1 MNKYYKMIDNTIENH
16 IDDYMNFVNEM
27 YEKPELGFKEYN
39 SQKLLVD
46 YLKEAGFDVETHLA
60 VETDFVATYKA
71 QKEGPTIAFMCEYDA
86 LPEVGHGCGHN
97 LIAGIGV
104 AAGEGL
110 KAIIEEIGGTIKVV
124 GTPGEENFGGKVE
137 MVKAG
142 VFNDVDVALMVHPG
156 TKNGLG
162 GTSNALNPIKFEF
175 FGKNAHGCHPQD
187 GASAL
192 DAAVMTYMQINLLR
206 QFVEP
211 KTYIHGI
218 MREGGKAA
226 NVIPAY
232 ASLEYY
238 FRAPT
243 MKYAL
248 EVTEKA
254 INCAK
259 GACQATGTTFKTSI
273 YECPYEDTLVNYGLA
288 EMLKEKYE
296 MLGVQDI
303 QPVNEEGGGSTD
315 VGSVSY
321 VCPTI
326 QGGIKIAGEEVT
338 GHSKEMADATITEEG
353 KQALLNASK
362 AIAYVAC
369 DLICD
374 ESKMN
379 KIKEEFQKS
388 ISQVNA

>member
-1 MNKYYKMIDNTIENH
+1 MNKDYLVINEIIDTNTNN
-16 IDDYMNFVNEM
+16 YMNLVQYM
-27 YEKPELGFKEYN
+27 YDHPELGFKEYEA
-39 SQKLLVD
+39 QKILCE
-46 YLKEAGFDVETHLA
+46 YLENAGFEVEKGKA

-71 QKEGPTIAFMCEYDA
+71 EKEGPVVAFMCEYDA

-110 KAIIEEIGGTIKVV
+110 KGVIDEIGGTIKVV

-142 VFNDVDVALMVHPG
+142 VFDDVDVALMVHPG

-162 GTSNALNPIKFEF
+162 GKSSALNPIKFEF
-175 FGKNAHGCHPQD
+175 FGKNAHGCKPQE

-192 DAAVMTYMQINLLR
+192 DAAVMTYMQINLIR
-206 QFVEP
+206 QFAEP
-211 KTYIHGI
+211 LTYIHGI
-218 MREGGKAA
+218 MKDGGLAA

-243 MKYAL
+243 MKYAKII
-248 EVTEKA
+248 TEKA
-254 INCAK
+254 IKCAE
-259 GACQATGTTFKTSI
+259 GACLATGTTLKTSV
-273 YECPYEDTLVNYGLA
+273 YECPYEDTLVNYKLA
-288 EMLKEKYE
+288 DMLKEKYE
-296 MLGVQDI
+296 MLGVTDI
-303 QPVNEEGGGSTD
+303 NPVNEDPVGSTD

-326 QGGIKIAGEEVT
+326 QGGIKIADECVT
-338 GHSKEMADATITEEG
+338 GHSKELAAATISEEG
-353 KQALLNASK
+353 KQALKDASK
-362 AIAYVAC
+362 AIAYVAY
-369 DLICD
+369 DLIVNEALLKEVKD
-374 ESKMN
+374 EF
-379 KIKEEFQKS
+379 KEALK
-388 ISQVNA
+388 

>member
-1 MNKYYKMIDNTIENH
+1 MNELYTKISNKIESKITNYMDMVKAMYDN
-16 IDDYMNFVNEM
+16 
-27 YEKPELGFKEYN
+27 PELGFKEYE
-39 SQKLLVD
+39 SQKMLVK
-46 YLKEAGFDVETHLA
+46 YLEDNGFEVETA
-60 VETDFVATYKA
+60 IACDTDFVGIYKSE
-71 QKEGPTIAFMCEYDA
+71 KPGPTIAFMCEYDA

-97 LIAGIGV
+97 LIAGIGI

-110 KAIIEEIGGTIKVV
+110 KEVIDEIGGTIKVV
-124 GTPGEENFGGKVE
+124 GTPGEENFGGKVV

-142 VFNDVDVALMVHPG
+142 VFDDVDVALMVHPG

-162 GTSNALNPIKFEF
+162 GKSNALNPVKFEF

-211 KTYIHGI
+211 QTFIHGI
-218 MREGGKAA
+218 IREGGAAA

-232 ASLEYY
+232 ASMEYY

-254 INCAK
+254 IACAE
-259 GACQATGTTFKTSI
+259 GACKATGTTFKTSI

-288 EMLKEKYE
+288 DMLKEKYE
-296 MLGVQDI
+296 LLGLTNI
-303 QPVNEEGGGSTD
+303 QPVNEQGGGSTD

-321 VCPTI
+321 VCPTV
-326 QGGIKIAGEEVT
+326 QGGIKIAEDDVT
-338 GHSKEMADATITEEG
+338 GHSKEMAAATISEQG
-353 KQALLNASK
+353 KQALLDASK

-369 DLICD
+369 DLITNPD
-374 ESKMN
+374 ELAKVT
-379 KIKEEFQKS
+379 EEFKQATGK
-388 ISQVNA
+388 

>member
-1 MNKYYKMIDNTIENH
+1 MNELYTQISNKIESKIDT
-16 IDDYMNFVNEM
+16 YMDMVKAM
-27 YEKPELGFKEYN
+27 YDNPELGFKEFEA
-39 SQKLLVD
+39 QKMMVK
-46 YLKEAGFDVETHLA
+46 YLQENGFDVETSIA
-60 VETDFVATYKA
+60 CDTDFVATYKA
-71 QKEGPTIAFMCEYDA
+71 EKAGPTIAFMCEYDA

-97 LIAGIGV
+97 LIAGIGI

-110 KAIIEEIGGTIKVV
+110 KEVIDEIGGTIKVV
-124 GTPGEENFGGKVE
+124 GTPGEENFGGKVV

-142 VFNDVDVALMVHPG
+142 VFDDVDVALMVHPG

-162 GTSNALNPIKFEF
+162 GKSNALNPVKFEF

-211 KTYIHGI
+211 KTFIHGI
-218 MREGGKAA
+218 IREGGAAA

-232 ASLEYY
+232 ASMEYY

-254 INCAK
+254 IACAK
-259 GACQATGTTFKTSI
+259 GACEATGTTFKTSI

-288 EMLKEKYE
+288 DMLKEKYE
-296 MLGVQDI
+296 LLGLEEI
-303 QPVNEEGGGSTD
+303 EPVNEEGGGSTD

-321 VCPTI
+321 VCPTV
-326 QGGIKIAGEEVT
+326 QGGIKIAEKEVT
-338 GHSKEMADATITEEG
+338 GHSKEMAAATITEAG
-353 KQALLNASK
+353 KNALLNASK
-362 AIAYVAC
+362 GIAYVAC
-369 DLICD
+369 DLITNPD
-374 ESKMN
+374 KLAE
-379 KIKEEFQKS
+379 IKEEFKK
-388 ISQVNA
+388 ATGK

>member
-1 MNKYYKMIDNTIENH
+1 M
-16 IDDYMNFVNEM
+16 
-27 YEKPELGFKEYN
+27 
-39 SQKLLVD
+39 
-46 YLKEAGFDVETHLA
+46 
-60 VETDFVATYKA
+60 
-71 QKEGPTIAFMCEYDA
+71 
-86 LPEVGHGCGHN
+86 
-97 LIAGIGV
+97 

-110 KAIIEEIGGTIKVV
+110 KAIIDEIGGTIKVV

-162 GTSNALNPIKFEF
+162 GKSNALNPVKFEF

-192 DAAVMTYMQINLLR
+192 DAAVMTYVQINLLR

-211 KTYIHGI
+211 QTFIHGI
-218 MREGGKAA
+218 IREGGTAA

-232 ASLEYY
+232 ASMEYY

-259 GACQATGTTFKTSI
+259 GACEATGTTFKTTI

-288 EMLKEKYE
+288 DMLKEKYE
-296 MLGVQDI
+296 MLGVEDI

-326 QGGIKIAGEEVT
+326 QGGIKICGDDVT
-338 GHSKEMADATITEEG
+338 GHSKEMAAATITEQG
-353 KQALLNASK
+353 KKALLDASK

-374 ESKMN
+374 PDKLN
-379 KIKEEFQKS
+379 AIKEEFKKAT
-388 ISQVNA
+388 N

>member
-1 MNKYYKMIDNTIENH
+1 MNELYTQISNKIESKIETYMDMVKAMYDN
-16 IDDYMNFVNEM
+16 
-27 YEKPELGFKEYN
+27 PELGFKEYEA
-39 SQKLLVD
+39 QKMMVK
-46 YLKEAGFDVETHLA
+46 YLEDNGFEVEKA
-60 VETDFVATYKA
+60 IACDTDFVATYKA
-71 QKEGPTIAFMCEYDA
+71 KKAGPTIAFMCEYDA

-97 LIAGIGV
+97 LIAGIGI

-110 KAIIEEIGGTIKVV
+110 KEVIDEIGGTIKVV
-124 GTPGEENFGGKVE
+124 GTPGEENFGGKVV
-137 MVKAG
+137 MSKAG
-142 VFNDVDVALMVHPG
+142 VFDDVDAALMVHPG

-162 GTSNALNPIKFEF
+162 GKSNALNPVKFEF

-211 KTYIHGI
+211 KTFIHGI
-218 MREGGKAA
+218 IREGGAAA

-232 ASLEYY
+232 ASMEYY

-254 INCAK
+254 IACAE
-259 GACQATGTTFKTSI
+259 GACKATGTTFKTSI

-296 MLGVQDI
+296 LLGLEDI

-321 VCPTI
+321 VCPTV
-326 QGGIKIAGEEVT
+326 QGGIKIAESDVT
-338 GHSKEMADATITEEG
+338 GHSKEMAAATITEAG
-353 KQALLNASK
+353 KNALLNASK
-362 AIAYVAC
+362 GIAYVAC
-369 DLICD
+369 DLITD
-374 ESKMN
+374 PEKLA
-379 KIKEEFQKS
+379 KIKEEFNK
-388 ISQVNA
+388 ATGK

>member
-1 MNKYYKMIDNTIENH
+1 MNANYEVISNTIDTH
-16 IDDYMNFVNEM
+16 VDDYMGMVKAM
-27 YEKPELGFKEYN
+27 YDHPELGFVEYE
-39 SQKLLVD
+39 SQKLLVE
-46 YLKEAGFDVETHLA
+46 YLKNAGFEVETGLA
-60 VETDFVATYKA
+60 VETDFVATYKSA
-71 QKEGPTIAFMCEYDA
+71 KEGPTIGFMCEYDA

-97 LIAGIGV
+97 LIAGIGI

-110 KAIIEEIGGTIKVV
+110 KAIIDEIGGAIKVV

-142 VFNDVDVALMVHPG
+142 VFRDIDVALMVHPG

-162 GTSNALNPIKFEF
+162 GKSNALNPVKFEF
-175 FGKNAHGCHPQD
+175 FGKNAHACHPQD

-192 DAAVMTYMQINLLR
+192 DAAVMTYVQINLLR

-211 KTYIHGI
+211 QTFIHGVLKD
-218 MREGGKAA
+218 GGKAA

-259 GACQATGTTFKTSI
+259 GACEATGTTFKTSI

-288 EMLKEKYE
+288 DMLKEKYE
-296 MLGVQDI
+296 LLGVENI
-303 QPVNEEGGGSTD
+303 EPVNEVGGGSTD

-326 QGGIKIAGEEVT
+326 QGGIKIADSCVT
-338 GHSKEMADATITEEG
+338 GHSKELAAATISEEG
-353 KQALLNASK
+353 KKALLNASK

-374 ESKMN
+374 PAQMA
-379 KIKEEFQKS
+379 KIKAEFDEATK
-388 ISQVNA
+388 